1 MGKYALRRLLISIPA
16 ILGAALFIF
25 ILMRVVPGDVAAL
38 IVIGGT
44 EGESQAVQEATELV
58 RQQLGL
64 DKPVHVQFFSWMWDL
79 LRWDL
84 GQSIWTRQEVTELIA
99 RRFPLTIQLALMAL
113 FISFLVSIPVGVLS
127 AVKQDSVLDYLPRF
141 LSILGLAAP
150 SFWLAILVITYLA
163 AWFGWIPALT
173 YTPPWVNPARNVSQL
188 IFPALVL
195 GVSSAAIQVRITRTQ
210 MLEVLREDYVRTA
223 RAKGLREGTVI
234 RRHAMRNALIPV
246 VTIVGGQLGGLL
258 SGALV
263 VEVVF
268 NIPGLGG
275 AIVQAVRQR
284 DYPVVQNLVL
294 LVTVIHI
301 MTNLGVDLFYGF
313 LDPRISYAEY

>member
-1 MGKYALRRLLISIPA
+1 MGKYAVRRLLISIPA

-25 ILMRVVPGDVAAL
+25 ALMRIVPGDVAAL

-44 EGESQAVQEATELV
+44 EGESEAVREATELV

-64 DKPVHVQFFSWMWDL
+64 DKPVHMQFLSWMWDL
-79 LRWDL
+79 MHWDL
-84 GQSIWTRQEVTELIA
+84 GQSLWTRQEVTELVA

-113 FISFLVSIPVGVLS
+113 LISFLISIPVGVLS
-127 AVKQDSVLDYLPRF
+127 AVKQDSALDYVPRL

-150 SFWLAILVITYLA
+150 NFWLAILVITYLA

-173 YTPPWVNPARNVSQL
+173 YTPPWENPAQNVSQL

-195 GVSSAAIQVRITRTQ
+195 GTSSAAIQVRITRTQ

-223 RAKGLREGTVI
+223 RAKGLSEGAVI
-234 RRHAMRNALIPV
+234 RRHALRNALIPV
-246 VTIVGGQLGGLL
+246 VTIIGGQLGGLL

-268 NIPGLGG
+268 NIPGLGD

-284 DYPVVQNLVL
+284 DYPVVQNLIL

-301 MTNLGVDLFYGF
+301 MTNLGVDLLYGL